1 MKDGSSR
8 RRFPG
13 YVYRDGTDPDPRFSL
28 ANERTF
34 LAWLRTALALA
45 AVAVALDIA
54 AQVAG
59 VQPPAAASLVL
70 TAASALV
77 AVAAWVRWSQVERAL
92 RRQESLPGPAL
103 TGALTGFAV
112 VAVALLAATGTLR

>member
-1 MKDGSSR
+1 MTRGAPR

-45 AVAVALDIA
+45 AVAVALDVA
-54 AQVAG
+54 AEIAG
-59 VQPPAAASLVL
+59 VEPPAAPSLVL
-70 TAASALV
+70 TSASALV

-103 TGALTGFAV
+103 TGALTGVAV
-112 VAVALLAATGTLR
+112 AAVALLAAAGTLR